1 MAQSHTLV
9 LSERSRLVK
18 LMGELAP
25 FNSSSYDYNL
35 AERLG
40 HFMGVSGSMNLA
52 VGLRGLPVA
61 ASDPK
66 SDVTGSEGAVEQVKE
81 GVLNARERM
90 IMRIVESFSS
100 SDSQNSV
107 PSQANGVREEAL
119 RTFSPYQRYYT
130 SQQIE
135 MGVAVKALRQQLRQ
149 DMSGISLEMHRL
161 ASLDKVMEDNLEAH
175 ARKQFNAVPK
185 VLEKYFK
192 TEISKQTGEFDMDQF
207 LSLFYQKMRELLLA
221 ELDARLQP
229 IFGLLEALNE
239 YE

>member
-1 MAQSHTLV
+1 MAQSHSLA

-18 LMGELAP
+18 LMSELAQL
-25 FNSSSYDYNL
+25 SSSAYDYNL

-52 VGLRGLPVA
+52 LGLRALPVT
-61 ASDPK
+61 ASDEASESIDIVRK
-66 SDVTGSEGAVEQVKE
+66 S
-81 GVLNARERM
+81 VLEARERM

-107 PSQANGVREEAL
+107 PSLTNGVREEAL

-135 MGVAVKALRQQLRQ
+135 MGVAIKALRQQLRHQ
-149 DMSGISLEMHRL
+149 VSSISLEMHRL
-161 ASLDKVMEDNLEAH
+161 ASLDEVLEANLEAH
-175 ARKQFNAVPK
+175 VRKQFNAVTK
-185 VLEKYFK
+185 GLEIYFK
-192 TEISKQTGEFDMDQF
+192 TEMTKQTGEIELDQF
-207 LSLFYQKMRELLLA
+207 LSPFYQKMRELLLA
-221 ELDARLQP
+221 ELDARMQP

>member
-1 MAQSHTLV
+1 MAQSHSLA

-18 LMGELAP
+18 LMSELAQL
-25 FNSSSYDYNL
+25 NSSAYDYNL

-52 VGLRGLPVA
+52 LGLRALPVTA
-61 ASDPK
+61 FDETSESIDIVRK
-66 SDVTGSEGAVEQVKE
+66 S
-81 GVLNARERM
+81 VLDARERM
-90 IMRIVESFSS
+90 ILRIVESFSS

-107 PSQANGVREEAL
+107 PSLANGVREEAL

-135 MGVAVKALRQQLRQ
+135 MGVAIKAVREQLRK
-149 DMSGISLEMHRL
+149 DMAGISLEMNRL
-161 ASLDKVMEDNLEAH
+161 ASLDKVLEVNLETH
-175 ARKQFNAVPK
+175 VRKQFNTVTK
-185 VLEKYFK
+185 GLELYFK
-192 TEISKQTGEFDMDQF
+192 TEITKQTGEFELDQF
-207 LSLFYQKMRELLLA
+207 LSPFYQKMRELLLA
-221 ELDARLQP
+221 ELDARMQP

>member
-1 MAQSHTLV
+1 MAQSHSLA

-18 LMGELAP
+18 LMSELAQL
-25 FNSSSYDYNL
+25 NSSAYDYNL

-52 VGLRGLPVA
+52 LGLRALPIS
-61 ASDPK
+61 ASDKTSDSIDTVRK
-66 SDVTGSEGAVEQVKE
+66 S
-81 GVLNARERM
+81 VLDARERM
-90 IMRIVESFSS
+90 IMRVVESFSS

-107 PSQANGVREEAL
+107 PSLTNGVREEAL

-135 MGVAVKALRQQLRQ
+135 MGVAIKALREQLRE
-149 DMSGISLEMHRL
+149 DMAGFSLEMYRL
-161 ASLDKVMEDNLEAH
+161 ASLDRVLESNLEAH
-175 ARKQFNAVPK
+175 ARKQFNNVTK
-185 VLEKYFK
+185 GLEKYFK
-192 TEISKQTGEFDMDQF
+192 TEISRQTVDFDFDLDQF
-207 LSLFYQKMRELLLA
+207 LSIFYQKMRELLLA
-221 ELDARLQP
+221 ELDARMQP

>member
-1 MAQSHTLV
+1 MAQSHSLA

-18 LMGELAP
+18 LMSELAQL
-25 FNSSSYDYNL
+25 NSSAYDYNL

-52 VGLRGLPVA
+52 LGLRALPVTA
-61 ASDPK
+61 FDETSESIGIVRK
-66 SDVTGSEGAVEQVKE
+66 S
-81 GVLNARERM
+81 VLDARERM
-90 IMRIVESFSS
+90 ILRIVESFSS

-107 PSQANGVREEAL
+107 PSLANGVREEAL

-135 MGVAVKALRQQLRQ
+135 MGVAIKAVREQLRK
-149 DMSGISLEMHRL
+149 DMAGISLEMNRL
-161 ASLDKVMEDNLEAH
+161 ASLDKVLEVNLEAH
-175 ARKQFNAVPK
+175 VRKQFNTVTK
-185 VLEKYFK
+185 GLELYFK
-192 TEISKQTGEFDMDQF
+192 TEITKQTGEFELDQF
-207 LSLFYQKMRELLLA
+207 LSPFYQKMRELLLA
-221 ELDARLQP
+221 ELDARMQP